1 MANPN
6 VDENGYI
13 YGKFQ
18 TGPRTWTIMSRTAP
32 QFVYLLIG
40 DEKAALIDT
49 FYGYGD
55 LREMVE
61 TITDKPVMV
70 INTHGHFDHTGGNSF
85 WPEAYMSGYAVGEA
99 KNAFGEELKRI
110 MDSHAYPDYEC
121 KVLQDGDLIELG
133 NHTLEIIKIGAHSPG
148 SIAIL
153 DRTERMLYGGDEL
166 EAGQV
171 LISEKA
177 IPAHLESML
186 KLKRFDADFDFINS
200 AHNGTHLTKDYI
212 DDFIELDRR
221 FIAGTAEKLDSA
233 AGFGWS
239 DSAAGFGGGGDRYNY
254 KRAHFIVFKAF

>member
-1 MANPN
+1 MADPN
-6 VDENGYI
+6 VNKEGYI

-18 TGPRTWTIMSRTAP
+18 TGEKTWSIMSRSSP
-32 QFVYLLIG
+32 QFVYLLLG

-49 FYGYGD
+49 LYGLGD
-55 LREMVE
+55 LRQLVE

-85 WPEAYMSGYAVGEA
+85 WPEAYMSEYAATEA
-99 KNAFGEELKRI
+99 KHAFGEELQKI

-121 KVLQDGDLIELG
+121 RVVNDGDIIELG

-153 DRTERMLYGGDEL
+153 DKTERILYAGDEL

-171 LISEKA
+171 LLRASSV
-177 IPAHLESML
+177 PAHLESML
-186 KLKRFDADFDFINS
+186 KLKAREDEFDFINS
-200 AHNGTHLTKDYI
+200 AHNGTHLTKDYLY
-212 DDFIELDRR
+212 DFIELDRR
-221 FIAGTAEKLDSA
+221 YIAGTAKKLDSA

-239 DSAAGFGGGGDRYNY
+239 DSAEGFGGGGERYSY
-254 KRAHFIVFKAF
+254 GRVCFVLLGP